1 MLVGTYEA
9 NPWMSVPAASGLI
22 LSVVYSLRIMAR
34 VFYGPRK
41 SEQSIQDLSIRE
53 TGLIAALVLAIVWL
67 GIFPQTVINVANTT
81 AKAIQNKTGM
91 NATASIC
98 HQAATRITTAGTD
111 KLKAFC
117 IPTINRNRISDT
129 PDSDTKG
136 IGVAQNNG
144 IQR

>member
-1 MLVGTYEA
+1 
-9 NPWMSVPAASGLI
+9 MSVPAASGLI

-34 VFYGPRK
+34 VFYGPKK

-53 TGLIAALVLAIVWL
+53 TGLVAALVLAIIWL

-81 AKAIQNKTGM
+81 VKAMQNKTGM
-91 NATASIC
+91 NATASIG
-98 HQAATRITTAGTD
+98 HQAATRITIAGTD
-111 KLKAFC
+111 KLEAFC
-117 IPTINRNRISDT
+117 IPTINRNRISD
-129 PDSDTKG
+129 PHDSNTKG